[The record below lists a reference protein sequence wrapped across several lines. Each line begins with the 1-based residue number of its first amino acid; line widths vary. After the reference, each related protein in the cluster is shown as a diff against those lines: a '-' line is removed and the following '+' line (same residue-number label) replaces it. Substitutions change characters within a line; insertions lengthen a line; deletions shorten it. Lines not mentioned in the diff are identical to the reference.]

1 MAGQFDL
8 SFLGEEYNELRGIV
22 RRSFKKVL
30 KKYPRLEG
38 ESMED
43 HRDFI
48 KDETL
53 LEIAEQLQDIATR
66 RQRTEIDLK
75 YGKQDDWK

>member
-1 MAGQFDL
+1 MAEQFDL
-8 SFLGEEYNELRGIV
+8 SFLGDEYNELKGIV

-30 KKYPRLEG
+30 KKYPRLDG

-53 LEIAEQLQDIATR
+53 LEIADQLKEIATR
-66 RQRTEIDLK
+66 RQRIEIELK
-75 YGKQDDWK
+75 YGKRNDRK

>member
-1 MAGQFDL
+1 MAEQFDL
-8 SFLGEEYNELRGIV
+8 SFLGDEYNELKGIV

-53 LEIAEQLQDIATR
+53 LEIADQLKEIATR
-66 RQRTEIDLK
+66 RQRIEIELK
-75 YGKQDDWK
+75 YGKRNDRK

>member
-1 MAGQFDL
+1 MAEQLDL
-8 SFLGEEYNELRGIV
+8 SFFGDEYNELKGIV

-30 KKYPRLEG
+30 LKYPRLEG
-38 ESMED
+38 ESMEE

-53 LEIAEQLQDIATR
+53 LEIASQLQEIATR
-66 RQRTEIDLK
+66 RQRLEIELK
-75 YGKQDDWK
+75 YGSNNDRK

>member
-1 MAGQFDL
+1 MAEQFDL
-8 SFLGEEYNELRGIV
+8 SFLGDEYNELKGIV

-30 KKYPRLEG
+30 KKYPRLDG

-53 LEIAEQLQDIATR
+53 LEIADQLKEIATR
-66 RQRTEIDLK
+66 RQRIEIELK
-75 YGKQDDWK
+75 YGKNNDRK